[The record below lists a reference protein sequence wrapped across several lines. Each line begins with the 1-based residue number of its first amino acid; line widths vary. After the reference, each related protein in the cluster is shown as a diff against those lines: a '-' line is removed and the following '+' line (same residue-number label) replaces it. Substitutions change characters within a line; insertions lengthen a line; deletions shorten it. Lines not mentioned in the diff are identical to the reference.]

1 MKIQKQGFNECQ
13 LATIAMLANRPLSE
27 VREVACK
34 MLGTSTWLPLSVTIE
49 IYWLTVEALCIYF
62 GLAEIHPKMN
72 QATANNT
79 TPNLSGKGQITIQWD
94 NEGVRSS
101 AHAMAFEDGLVYD
114 PNGDKPVTW
123 EEWLVGIA
131 ERYLDMHVLAIVV
144 SRIDQVKHS

>member
-34 MLGTSTWLPLSVTIE
+34 MLGTSTWLPLTVTLE
-49 IYWLTVEALCIYF
+49 TYWLTVEALCIYF
-62 GLAEIHPKMN
+62 GLAEIHPKMS
-72 QATANNT
+72 QATTNIK
-79 TPNLSGKGQITIQWD
+79 PNLSGRGQITVQFD
-94 NEGVRSS
+94 NEGAHSLT
-101 AHAMAFEDGLVYD
+101 HAMAFEDGLVYD

-123 EEWLVGIA
+123 EEWLAAMA
-131 ERYLDMHVLAIVV
+131 EEYLNKHISAIVV